1 MLDISSFIDIF
12 DQIDYYLLWQR
23 QGYDTFIGNEG
34 KNKGMNRFNG
44 KVRTF
49 HNQLEKSRFF
59 VITSFN
65 RNQSNRRLSRKRVL
79 NLISK

>member
-12 DQIDYYLLWQR
+12 DQIDYYLLW

-59 VITSFN
+59 VTTSFN
-65 RNQSNRRLSRKRVL
+65 RNQSNCRLSWRRVL
-79 NLISK
+79 NLISN

>member
-12 DQIDYYLLWQR
+12 DQIDYYLLW

-59 VITSFN
+59 LWLPHLIEI
-65 RNQSNRRLSRKRVL
+65 NQIVDLVK
-79 NLISK
+79 KEF

>member
-1 MLDISSFIDIF
+1 MLDISNFIDIF
-12 DQIDYYLLWQR
+12 DQIDYYLLW

-59 VITSFN
+59 CDY
-65 RNQSNRRLSRKRVL
+65 
-79 NLISK
+79 LI